1 MICKICSSN
10 SEIFSRAEIL
20 NKYSIQYFKCPE
32 CGFIQTEEPYWLE
45 EAYSEVINRS
55 DIGLLA
61 RNLELS
67 KTTKAILLFLFD
79 KRKKFLDYGAGYGV
93 FVRLMRDFGF
103 DFYWMDKYSGNL
115 FAKDFE
121 AKHSDKFELLTA
133 YEVFEHL
140 VQPVEE
146 VANMLRYSDNILFST
161 FLIPSNE
168 PKPEE
173 WWYYALDHGQHIA
186 LHSRK
191 SLEVLANKF
200 GLNFYTNGK
209 NLHLFSKKKKNDF
222 IFKTLSFPYVSGL
235 LNPFLSKKS
244 LLDNDYKLVVEKLKG
259 KNLS

>member
-1 MICKICSSN
+1 MICKICSNN
-10 SEIFSRAEIL
+10 SELFSRAEIL
-20 NKYSIQYFKCPE
+20 YKYSIQYFKCPG

-45 EAYSEVINRS
+45 EAYSEVINKS

-61 RNLELS
+61 RNFDLS
-67 KTTKAILLFLFD
+67 KATKAILLFLFD
-79 KRKKFLDYGAGYGV
+79 KKKKFLDYGAGYGV

-103 DFYWMDKYSGNL
+103 DFFWMDKYSENL

-121 AKHSDKFELLTA
+121 ATGNEKYELLTA

-146 VANMLRYSDNILFST
+146 VANMLKYSDNILFST

-186 LHSRK
+186 LYSRK
-191 SLEVLANKF
+191 SLEIIAKKF
-200 GLNFYTNGK
+200 DVNLYTNGK
-209 NLHLFSKKKKNDF
+209 NLHLFSKKKKNNL
-222 IFKTLSFPYVSGL
+222 IFKIISFPYVSNM
-235 LNPFLSKKS
+235 LNPFLKNKS
-244 LLDNDYKLVVEKLKG
+244 RLDDDYKMILNKLK
-259 KNLS
+259 KFS